1 MGNDHGGGDLASS
14 EPNTPGIEVVSYHL
28 VIRTYLGPGGE
39 SSTYRPSLRG
49 AGNRFLASTATLG
62 AASTGCSRWAER
74 EVNGLRSRYR
84 RSRCLMI
91 RADGSTISD
100 DDGRAP

>member
-1 MGNDHGGGDLASS
+1 AEHPGDRSRELGFPLRNRRSRPS
-14 EPNTPGIEVVSYHL
+14 LFVVERRRLEVVS
-28 VIRTYLGPGGE
+28 
-39 SSTYRPSLRG
+39 
-49 AGNRFLASTATLG
+49 RFHCNARCG
-62 AASTGCSRWAER
+62 VNRWAER

-100 DDGRAP
+100 DDGRAPWREHLHL